1 MCVYSQKTTNPE
13 LSMCTEGRGF
23 GKCSLGT
30 EETRLVQRLRGKH
43 GAEIVRYSRDWARE
57 TDGKGDWSSQSL
69 RTAVV

>member
-1 MCVYSQKTTNPE
+1 M
-13 LSMCTEGRGF
+13 
-23 GKCSLGT
+23 GT

-43 GAEIVRYSRDWARE
+43 GAEIVRYSRDWARV